1 MFWEFRHS
9 VIANANR
16 QTVWE
21 FVSNIDNLARI
32 EGDAVESMTLDGP
45 FQTGTRG
52 ATKMPGQEPMHWRL
66 AEVEPPERATYE
78 MELSG
83 AVVRFVWTY
92 EELSDGRTRLTQ
104 QIVLEGPVPRPMPH
118 SWRGILPEIFPRA
131 WRSSPRRSRDMLP
144 VGKPSLRVGRTSEL
158 GFMLDSGSVC
168 RFSRF

>member
-1 MFWEFRHS
+1 MLWEFRHS
-9 VIANANR
+9 VVANANR

-21 FVSNIDNLARI
+21 FVSDIDNLARI

-52 ATKMPGQEPMHWRL
+52 ATKMRGQEPTHWRL

-83 AVVRFVWTY
+83 AVVRFAWTY

-104 QIVLEGPVPRPMPH
+104 HIVLEGPGAETYVPFM
-118 SWRGILPEIFPRA
+118 EEQF
-131 WRSSPRRSRDMLP
+131 
-144 VGKPSLRVGRTSEL
+144 VGNIPQGMENLAEEVARFAAGR
-158 GFMLDSGSVC
+158 
-168 RFSRF
+168 

>member
-1 MFWEFRHS
+1 MSWEFKHS
-9 VIANANR
+9 VIANASR
-16 QTVWE
+16 QVVWE

-52 ATKMPGQEPMHWRL
+52 ETKMRGQEPTHWRL

-92 EELSDGRTRLTQ
+92 EELSEGRTRLTQ
-104 QIVLEGPVPRPMPH
+104 DIVLEGPGAEAYVPFLEEH
-118 SWRGILPEIFPRA
+118 F
-131 WRSSPRRSRDMLP
+131 
-144 VGKPSLRVGRTSEL
+144 VGNIPKGMEKLAEEVARYAAGR
-158 GFMLDSGSVC
+158 
-168 RFSRF
+168 